1 VTARP
6 DPDRA
11 PAMSPLD
18 AAARRLAWVVLRLL
32 DAVVGILVTALLAI
46 VVSELVDRNF
56 VDLGLFSP
64 EEYVKVLLVWLC
76 FIGVARAFA
85 GGDAIRVTF
94 VAELL
99 PRPVRIA
106 VSVLCNLLILGVLS
120 VMIWKAYQS
129 IPQALQQMILGTDL
143 TVAVPT
149 LGMLIG
155 LALLVP
161 VFLVALVRNLR
172 GHDDT
177 TSTGAAGIE

>member
-1 VTARP
+1 
-6 DPDRA
+6 
-11 PAMSPLD
+11 MSSWD
-18 AAARRLAWVVLRLL
+18 AAARRFARLVLRLL
-32 DAVVGILVTALLAI
+32 DGVIGILVTALLAI
-46 VVSELVDRNF
+46 VVSEFIDRNF

-99 PRPVRIA
+99 PRGLRIV
-106 VSVLCNLLILGVLS
+106 VSVLCNLLILSVLA
-120 VMIWKAYQS
+120 VMIWKACRS
-129 IPQALQQMILGTDL
+129 LPQALQQMILGTDL

-149 LGMLIG
+149 VGMLIG
-155 LALLVP
+155 LGLLVP
-161 VFLVALVRNLR
+161 VFLVALVRNLF

>member
-1 VTARP
+1 VI
-6 DPDRA
+6 A
-11 PAMSPLD
+11 PADPQGEPPTSAP
-18 AAARRLAWVVLRLL
+18 AAAVRRLARVVLRLL
-32 DAVVGILVTALLAI
+32 DGVIGILVTALLAV

-99 PRPVRIA
+99 PRPVRI
-106 VSVLCNLLILGVLS
+106 VISVLCNLLILAVLL
-120 VMIWKAYQS
+120 VMIWKAYRS

-149 LGMLIG
+149 MGMLVG
-155 LALLVP
+155 FVLLVP
-161 VFLVALVRNLR
+161 VFLVAVVRNLA